1 MEKIGEAITILIN
14 EAMKAERSSV
24 LNAQQVQGGVA
35 FCPSALEKGV
45 RSERSLKLALAEMY
59 IKGVS
64 TRKVTSILEKLC
76 GLEISSTQVS
86 NGPKLLDEELEN
98 GVTNQ

>member
-1 MEKIGEAITILIN
+1 
-14 EAMKAERSSV
+14 
-24 LNAQQVQGGVA
+24 
-35 FCPSALEKGV
+35 
-45 RSERSLKLALAEMY
+45 MY